1 MTLLATPTS
10 AGKLPRLARGAWR
23 VLARL
28 ANDSLLQKSVLSI
41 FDQAVVSG
49 TSFLTSVVL
58 GRLVTKEDLGVYYLA
73 ISIVFFVRGIQEQ
86 LVSAPYMIYSSRRE
100 GAALQRFAG
109 SALVHECVV
118 VLAACAVLTAA
129 ALLHLLP
136 AGLDG
141 AAGILIGSLPLLLLR
156 DFIRQMS
163 FADLNMRAAI
173 ALDVTV
179 ATLQLG
185 GIAMLAS
192 RGWLTVGLTF
202 GILALSCAVP
212 VAVWLL
218 VRGRRMLFGWHSA
231 VADFRHNWP
240 FARWA
245 LATQLLACT
254 TPYLMPWVVAL
265 THSEAETGT
274 LGACTTLVGLANM
287 VMMGLC
293 NFLGP
298 KATRAFSAG
307 GVAALWSVLTKAA
320 MLFTSTL
327 GLICLAGFIFGEQL
341 TTWVYGEQFAGT
353 GLLVGVL
360 SLSVLA
366 NSLGVMAG
374 NGLWAMER
382 PSANFVADLLSL
394 LVTIVAT
401 VTLVPLWGPLGAAL
415 ATLAGTVS
423 DAILRVLVLRRTM
436 REVSLAAGGAP

>member
-1 MTLLATPTS
+1 MRGLA
-10 AGKLPRLARGAWR
+10 A
-23 VLARL
+23 
-28 ANDSLLQKSVLSI
+28 DSLLQKSVLSI
-41 FDQAVVSG
+41 FDQGVVSG

-58 GRLVTKEDLGVYYLA
+58 GRLCTKEDLGVYYLA

-100 GAALQRFAG
+100 GPALQRFAG

-118 VLAACAVLTAA
+118 VAVACVVLIIA
-129 ALLHLLP
+129 ALLGWLP
-136 AGLDG
+136 SGLEG
-141 AAGILIGSLPLLLLR
+141 AAGLLIGSLPLLLLR
-156 DFIRQMS
+156 EFIRQMS

-173 ALDVTV
+173 GLDVTV
-179 ATLQLG
+179 SAMQLG
-185 GIAMLAS
+185 GIALLAS
-192 RGWLTVGLTF
+192 LGLLTVGSTLGVF
-202 GILALSCAVP
+202 ALACVVP
-212 VAVWLL
+212 VAVWLF
-218 VRGRRMLFGWHSA
+218 VRGRRMSFGLASA
-231 VADFRHNWP
+231 AADFRHNWP

-254 TPYLMPWVVAL
+254 TPYIMPWVVAL

-298 KATRAFSAG
+298 KATRAFTAG
-307 GVAALWSVLTKAA
+307 GVEALWAVLTKAA
-320 MLFTSTL
+320 LLFVSTL
-327 GLICLAGFIFGEQL
+327 GIICLAGFLFGDQL

-360 SLSVLA
+360 SLCVLT

-382 PSANFVADLLSL
+382 PGANFVADLLSL
-394 LVTIVAT
+394 VVTVVAT

-415 ATLAGTVS
+415 ATLAGTVADS
-423 DAILRVLVLRRTM
+423 ILRIIVLRRTM
-436 REVSLAAGGAP
+436 REVSLAARAAA